1 MQCKV
6 GSGNRHLSTG
16 VLLGNME
23 GEAHLLGS
31 LWETSKRRI
40 WKWCISL
47 YGSSERETWQEGAF
61 LKAT

>member
-1 MQCKV
+1 MYKKKICISFKSALHLRNKTQNFLMQCKV

-31 LWETSKRRI
+31 L
-40 WKWCISL
+40 
-47 YGSSERETWQEGAF
+47 
-61 LKAT
+61 